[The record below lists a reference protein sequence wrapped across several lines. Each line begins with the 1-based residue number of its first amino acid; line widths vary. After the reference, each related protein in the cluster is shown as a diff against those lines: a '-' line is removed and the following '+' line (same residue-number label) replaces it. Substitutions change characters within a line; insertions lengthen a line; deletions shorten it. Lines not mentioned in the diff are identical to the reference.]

1 MLLATFVTADKSS
14 LRRGAKLS
22 PSETKK
28 ALAPGREIA
37 PAPAAG
43 GGRKKDRRGRSFVF
57 FGLRGSLSFAL
68 QLLEHGGEFG
78 RQGAV
83 ELHRFAGAGMD
94 EAQAGGVEALAGEA
108 GDRLFGAVDRVSQD
122 GVADVGH
129 VDTDL
134 VGAAGLQAAAQVVT
148 PG

>member
-43 GGRKKDRRGRSFVF
+43 RGTKKGPAGPVLLPSFRLHSLL
-57 FGLRGSLSFAL
+57 GLVL
-68 QLLEHGGEFG
+68 QLLEHGGELG

-83 ELHRFAGAGMD
+83 ELHRLAGAGVD
-94 EAQAGGVEALAGEA
+94 EAQAGGVSDPRTDRPAG
-108 GDRLFGAVDRVSQD
+108 RQVPPKGADEV
-122 GVADVGH
+122 
-129 VDTDL
+129 
-134 VGAAGLQAAAQVVT
+134 
-148 PG
+148 